1 MPAVA
6 SYQSPNNYNLVEQI
20 RPFNLPY
27 ESSMKEISMKS
38 EYFKQGLDR
47 VKSIYDQAVG
57 LDPQFAQNKEYLKTF
72 MNDANKKISKL
83 TRSDL
88 SISDNSGQAANIFK
102 PLYDTSNKF
111 NRGLLTDSQLNK
123 FYRQQEELANTYR
136 TKDGGKQW
144 NQDNEFYF
152 RDAQN
157 KYLEDAKAGN
167 LDSLDGHFQSKKGY
181 IPYYD
186 YKKEMLDIQDACHGQ
201 AYQTKDVSSQSKM
214 YF

>member
-1 MPAVA
+1 MSTA

-111 NRGLLTDSQLNK
+111 N
-123 FYRQQEELANTYR
+123 
-136 TKDGGKQW
+136 
-144 NQDNEFYF
+144 
-152 RDAQN
+152 
-157 KYLEDAKAGN
+157 
-167 LDSLDGHFQSKKGY
+167 KGF
-181 IPYYD
+181 P
-186 YKKEMLDIQDACHGQ
+186 
-201 AYQTKDVSSQSKM
+201 T
-214 YF
+214 